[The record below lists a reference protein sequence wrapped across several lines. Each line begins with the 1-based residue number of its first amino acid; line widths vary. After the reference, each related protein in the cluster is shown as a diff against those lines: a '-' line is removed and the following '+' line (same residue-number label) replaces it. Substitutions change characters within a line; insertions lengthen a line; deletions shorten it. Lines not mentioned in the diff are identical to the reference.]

1 VILTLKALRRDG
13 YYIHVFSGRSDEV
26 REQTIDWL
34 EAFNVPYHHL
44 RMRAAGDFTP
54 DEELKRQW
62 IAEYNLSLILCVF
75 DDCQKVVD
83 MWRSLGLACFQVA
96 PGDF

>member
-1 VILTLKALRRDG
+1 
-13 YYIHVFSGRSDEV
+13 V

-34 EAFNVPYHHL
+34 EAFNVPYNHL
-44 RMRAAGDFTP
+44 RMRAAGDFSK

-62 IAEYNLSLILCVF
+62 IEEYKLEHILCVF
-75 DDCQKVVD
+75 DDRQKVVD

-96 PGDF
+96 SEDF